1 MDIIRIAI
9 DGPSGAGKSTV
20 AKELAKRLGIDYVD
34 TGSMYRAAAYKATLN
49 NIESQE
55 VDKLLDMLT
64 HTDIDYSN
72 GSIILDG
79 VSVNDKIRT
88 QEISSI
94 ASDISAIAKVRDIMV
109 ALQRD
114 MGSRKSIIMDG
125 RDIGTVVLKEA
136 EFKFFITADL
146 EERAKRRWME
156 LKGKGINADLETVK
170 REIEIRDFND
180 TTREVTP
187 LRQAEDAIL
196 IDGSKL
202 TVENTVDMIL
212 GIIKEKK
219 HNIHI
224 NDIG

>member
-1 MDIIRIAI
+1 
-9 DGPSGAGKSTV
+9 
-20 AKELAKRLGIDYVD
+20 
-34 TGSMYRAAAYKATLN
+34 
-49 NIESQE
+49 
-55 VDKLLDMLT
+55 
-64 HTDIDYSN
+64 
-72 GSIILDG
+72 
-79 VSVNDKIRT
+79 
-88 QEISSI
+88 
-94 ASDISAIAKVRDIMV
+94 
-109 ALQRD
+109 
-114 MGSRKSIIMDG
+114 MDG

-146 EERAKRRWME
+146 EERAKRRWLE

-187 LRQAEDAIL
+187 LRQADDAIL

-219 HNIHI
+219 HSIHI
-224 NDIG
+224 KDIG